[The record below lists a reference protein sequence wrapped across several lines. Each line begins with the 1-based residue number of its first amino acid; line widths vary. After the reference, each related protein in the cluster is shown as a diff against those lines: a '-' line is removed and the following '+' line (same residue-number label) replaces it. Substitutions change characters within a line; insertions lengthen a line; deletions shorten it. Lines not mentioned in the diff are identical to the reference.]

1 MENTGKKWLINKQRS
16 FNRINRG
23 TWAKKDGWSCS
34 QKWGEWYGRT
44 HSMTSNCAYNLLYL
58 RNSNLPLQNVPYLD
72 RSLLF
77 FSLSIYIFFPF
88 LCSWLPILRAVSN
101 FCVHFKDGSFFSLM
115 FFPFQIWCLFLL
127 IVIWNILMSVS
138 KGFTVIPQS
147 ALLEQM
153 CSQYFQWCT
162 ELPSEHVLP
171 FWKEL
176 YAVTENI
183 TASKW
188 ITSQSLRGIRLQ
200 GILENRRRY

>member
-1 MENTGKKWLINKQRS
+1 
-16 FNRINRG
+16 
-23 TWAKKDGWSCS
+23 
-34 QKWGEWYGRT
+34 
-44 HSMTSNCAYNLLYL
+44 
-58 RNSNLPLQNVPYLD
+58 
-72 RSLLF
+72 
-77 FSLSIYIFFPF
+77 
-88 LCSWLPILRAVSN
+88 
-101 FCVHFKDGSFFSLM
+101 
-115 FFPFQIWCLFLL
+115 
-127 IVIWNILMSVS
+127 MSVS
-138 KGFTVIPQS
+138 KGFAVIPQS

-200 GILENRRRY
+200 GTKIFCVNVMN